1 MHGMVEGYLKAYEY
15 HRSGIHGNTWYHCV
29 TRKVNYIIVITFLL
43 QRELTMNVI
52 HSKIKLIGLE
62 LV

>member
-29 TRKVNYIIVITFLL
+29 TRKVNYIIVL
-43 QRELTMNVI
+43 
-52 HSKIKLIGLE
+52 
-62 LV
+62 